1 MPLETN
7 IMDATTMTQKSKILV
22 IEDELA
28 IRENIVELLEIE
40 GYEVLSAEN
49 GQLGLKLATSQLP
62 NLIVCDVM
70 MPQMDGYQ
78 VIERLQ
84 KNPVTKTIPFI
95 FLTALSGEIKA
106 IQGLSLGA
114 DSYLEKPC
122 KPDILLATI
131 ENRLNKYSAYQ
142 EEVKNKFQNV
152 QESLSYFIPHEL
164 RTPLNGILGFS
175 SLVLDDLATEKNHPD
190 IPLARQKAL
199 QEIFEMVELIQTSA
213 RRLEKV
219 TQNVLLYKD
228 LIQTAGDPESVAQMR
243 SHSTNPEIIVYLG
256 KEVANKANRASDLEM
271 EIPETRIQISQ
282 NRLAK
287 LAEELIDNA
296 LKFSEPGT
304 PVQISGNVDK
314 EKFYL
319 TVTNLGR
326 GMTAEQIAE
335 IGAYRQFERKMYEQQ
350 GCGLGLIIVKQIVE
364 IHDGEL
370 LIQSD
375 RGKQTTVRVALPVA
389 AH

>member
-1 MPLETN
+1 
-7 IMDATTMTQKSKILV
+7 
-22 IEDELA
+22 
-28 IRENIVELLEIE
+28 
-40 GYEVLSAEN
+40 
-49 GQLGLKLATSQLP
+49 
-62 NLIVCDVM
+62 
-70 MPQMDGYQ
+70 
-78 VIERLQ
+78 
-84 KNPVTKTIPFI
+84 
-95 FLTALSGEIKA
+95 
-106 IQGLSLGA
+106 
-114 DSYLEKPC
+114 
-122 KPDILLATI
+122 
-131 ENRLNKYSAYQ
+131 
-142 EEVKNKFQNV
+142 V

-164 RTPLNGILGFS
+164 RTPLNGILGFAT
-175 SLVLDDLATEKNHPD
+175 LVLDDLATEKNHPD

-228 LIQTAGDPESVAQMR
+228 LIQMGGDPESVAQMR